1 MIGTIRKHSK
11 VLWWLIIGAVI
22 ITFVFWGASPSSVGK
37 GGARAIGD
45 FGSINGKK
53 ITQTAYVGA
62 MNEFRLFYLF
72 HYGQMPDKKSN
83 VTEADIERETYIR
96 LLLTQKAEEMGV
108 HVSDETVAS
117 AAAQMIRSLSRGGQQ
132 VTMESFA
139 KQALTPNGMTVAD
152 FENFVRHDLV
162 IQQLVQALGLPGAL
176 VTPQEAAS
184 IYQRNHQEVSAQIV
198 YFAATNYLA
207 AVKATP
213 EAVAQFYTNYLAAYR
228 LPERVQVS
236 YVSFA
241 ISNFV
246 EQAKVELAKTNL
258 DAQVDQAYLQS
269 AAQIAQMFPEAKTTA
284 EQKAKVRET
293 IINQR
298 AMGNARVVVN
308 DFAKAVFEVTPA
320 SAANLAT
327 VAKQKGLTVHVTAPF
342 SLAEGPQEFAAPEG
356 FTKAAFSL
364 TADAPFANPLAS
376 SEAIY
381 VMALAKQLP
390 SEIPAL
396 ADIRDRV
403 TANFKF
409 VEARQ
414 LAQSAGTNFAITA
427 KIKMATGSSFASAAV
442 AAGLSP
448 QVLPPFSL
456 STRELPQLGELADL
470 NQVKQAAFST
480 AAGQSS
486 AFEANNAGGFVLFV
500 QSQLPVD
507 QSVMNAELPQFTA
520 ELRHSREN
528 EAFNQWL
535 QIEASRELGDTLLA
549 RRAPAGR

>member
-1 MIGTIRKHSK
+1 
-11 VLWWLIIGAVI
+11 
-22 ITFVFWGASPSSVGK
+22 
-37 GGARAIGD
+37 
-45 FGSINGKK
+45 
-53 ITQTAYVGA
+53 

-117 AAAQMIRSLSRGGQQ
+117 AAAQMIRSLTHGGQQ

-198 YFAATNYLA
+198 YFPATNYLA

-236 YVSFA
+236 YVTFA

-258 DAQVDQAYLQS
+258 DVQVDQAYLQN

-298 AMGNARVVVN
+298 AMGNARGVVN
-308 DFAKAVFEVTPA
+308 DFAKAVFELTPA

-364 TADAPFANPLAS
+364 TTDAPFANPLAS

-381 VMALAKQLP
+381 VIALAKQLP

-396 ADIRDRV
+396 SDIRDRV

-427 KIKMATGSSFASAAV
+427 KIKMSTGSSFASTAV

-448 QVLPPFSL
+448 QVLPPFSI

-480 AAGQSS
+480 ATGQSS

-520 ELRHSREN
+520 ELRRSREN

-549 RRAPAGR
+549 RRAPGGR